1 MDNMYFKEDLT
12 MFYYGMNNTITE
24 SKSISNMESN
34 NNKNEELNKM
44 RQLRESADRS
54 MKQFPKFMNKVKTYF
69 IVEGMMFTIDQAMKE
84 DTNISYDRNICR
96 NILENYVNDHNP
108 ELVLKA
114 MEEKTM
120 YLSSMAKVIREEVEA
135 VEEGCNKADSDTFNI
150 KTSTNTDF
158 FDKLNMMT
166 NDQLSK
172 SIHNSVLKA
181 TQDFVE
187 GVTKDKENMKE
198 TAEKIKA
205 KVDELKTDDEQVKES
220 YYRAYENR
228 IKTSRKE
235 RPKNLL
241 ESVIVSLSEN
251 AHRDEVLKEAF
262 INEGKTNLDKIM
274 NVATGVYVTL
284 EAMNSSRLQ
293 VMDKRIFNEV
303 LTSLNKK

>member
-1 MDNMYFKEDLT
+1 MYFKEDLT

-34 NNKNEELNKM
+34 NKKNEELNKM
-44 RQLRESADRS
+44 RRLRESADRS

-84 DTNISYDRNICR
+84 ETNISYDRNICR

-241 ESVIVSLSEN
+241 ETVVVSLSEN

>member
-1 MDNMYFKEDLT
+1 
-12 MFYYGMNNTITE
+12 MFYYSMNNTITE

-34 NNKNEELNKM
+34 NKKNEELNKM

-69 IVEGMMFTIDQAMKE
+69 IVEGMMFTIDQAMKK
-84 DTNISYDRNICR
+84 DTNISYDRNICK

-172 SIHNSVLKA
+172 YIHNSVLKA

-241 ESVIVSLSEN
+241 ETVIVSLSEN
-251 AHRDEVLKEAF
+251 AHRNEVLKEAF

-293 VMDKRIFNEV
+293 VMDKRVFNEV

>member
-1 MDNMYFKEDLT
+1 
-12 MFYYGMNNTITE
+12 MFYYSMNNTITE

-34 NNKNEELNKM
+34 DKKNEELNKM

-120 YLSSMAKVIREEVEA
+120 YLSSMAKVIREEVED
-135 VEEGCNKADSDTFNI
+135 VEEGCNKEDSDTFNI
-150 KTSTNTDF
+150 KNSTNTDF

-228 IKTSRKE
+228 IKASRKE

-241 ESVIVSLSEN
+241 ESVIISLSEN
-251 AHRDEVLKEAF
+251 AHRNEVLKEAF

>member
-1 MDNMYFKEDLT
+1 

-34 NNKNEELNKM
+34 NKKNEELNKM
-44 RQLRESADRS
+44 RRLRESADKS

-84 DTNISYDRNICR
+84 ETNISYDRNICR

-241 ESVIVSLSEN
+241 ETVVVSLSEN

>member
-1 MDNMYFKEDLT
+1 

-24 SKSISNMESN
+24 SKSISNMEN
-34 NNKNEELNKM
+34 NNKKNEELNKM

-84 DTNISYDRNICR
+84 DANISYDRNICR

-135 VEEGCNKADSDTFNI
+135 VEEGCNKADSNTFNI

-187 GVTKDKENMKE
+187 GVSKDKENMKE

-293 VMDKRIFNEV
+293 VMDKRVFNEV

>member
-1 MDNMYFKEDLT
+1 
-12 MFYYGMNNTITE
+12 MFYYSMNNTITE

-34 NNKNEELNKM
+34 NKKNEELNKM

-135 VEEGCNKADSDTFNI
+135 VEEGCNKADSDTFSI

-241 ESVIVSLSEN
+241 ETVIVSLSEN
-251 AHRDEVLKEAF
+251 AHRNEVLKEAF

-274 NVATGVYVTL
+274 NVATGIYVTL

-293 VMDKRIFNEV
+293 VMDKRVFNEV

>member
-1 MDNMYFKEDLT
+1 

-34 NNKNEELNKM
+34 NKKNEELNKM

-293 VMDKRIFNEV
+293 VMDKRVFNEV

>member
-1 MDNMYFKEDLT
+1 
-12 MFYYGMNNTITE
+12 MFYYSMNNTITE

-34 NNKNEELNKM
+34 NKKNEELNKM

-54 MKQFPKFMNKVKTYF
+54 MKQFPKFINKVKTYF
-69 IVEGMMFTIDQAMKE
+69 IVEGMMFTIDQAMKK
-84 DTNISYDRNICR
+84 DANISYDRNICR

-228 IKTSRKE
+228 IKASRKE

-241 ESVIVSLSEN
+241 ETVIVSLSEN
-251 AHRDEVLKEAF
+251 AHRNEVLKEAF

-274 NVATGVYVTL
+274 NVATGIYVTL

-293 VMDKRIFNEV
+293 VMDKRVFNEV
-303 LTSLNKK
+303 LTSLSKK

>member
-1 MDNMYFKEDLT
+1 
-12 MFYYGMNNTITE
+12 MFYYSMNNTITE

-34 NNKNEELNKM
+34 DKKNEELNKM

-69 IVEGMMFTIDQAMKE
+69 IVEGMMFTIDQAMKK

-108 ELVLKA
+108 ELILKA

-220 YYRAYENR
+220 YYRTYENR

-241 ESVIVSLSEN
+241 ETVIVSLSEN
-251 AHRDEVLKEAF
+251 AHRNEVLKEAF

>member
-1 MDNMYFKEDLT
+1 
-12 MFYYGMNNTITE
+12 MFYYSMNNTITE

-34 NNKNEELNKM
+34 NKKNEELNKM

-69 IVEGMMFTIDQAMKE
+69 IVEGMMFTIDQAMKK

-172 SIHNSVLKA
+172 SIHNSILKA

-241 ESVIVSLSEN
+241 ESVIISLSEN
-251 AHRDEVLKEAF
+251 AHRNEVLKEAF

-274 NVATGVYVTL
+274 NVATGIYVTL

>member
-1 MDNMYFKEDLT
+1 

-24 SKSISNMESN
+24 SKSISNMEN
-34 NNKNEELNKM
+34 NNKKNEELNKM

-84 DTNISYDRNICR
+84 DANISYDRNICR

-220 YYRAYENR
+220 YYRTYENR

-241 ESVIVSLSEN
+241 ETVVVSLSEN

-293 VMDKRIFNEV
+293 VMDKRVFNEV

>member
-1 MDNMYFKEDLT
+1 

-34 NNKNEELNKM
+34 NKKNEELNKM
-44 RQLRESADRS
+44 RRLRESADRS

-84 DTNISYDRNICR
+84 ETNISYDRNICR

-198 TAEKIKA
+198 TAK
-205 KVDELKTDDEQVKES
+205 
-220 YYRAYENR
+220 
-228 IKTSRKE
+228 
-235 RPKNLL
+235 
-241 ESVIVSLSEN
+241 
-251 AHRDEVLKEAF
+251 
-262 INEGKTNLDKIM
+262 
-274 NVATGVYVTL
+274 
-284 EAMNSSRLQ
+284 
-293 VMDKRIFNEV
+293 
-303 LTSLNKK
+303 

>member
-1 MDNMYFKEDLT
+1 
-12 MFYYGMNNTITE
+12 MFYYSMNNTITE

-34 NNKNEELNKM
+34 NKKNEELNKM
-44 RQLRESADRS
+44 RQLRESADKS

-69 IVEGMMFTIDQAMKE
+69 IVEGTMFTIDQAMKE

-251 AHRDEVLKEAF
+251 AHRNEVLKEAF

>member
-1 MDNMYFKEDLT
+1 
-12 MFYYGMNNTITE
+12 MFYNNNGTLIE
-24 SKSISNMESN
+24 SQSISSMESN
-34 NNKNEELNKM
+34 DKKNEELNKM

-69 IVEGMMFTIDQAMKE
+69 IVEGMMFTIDQAMKG
-84 DTNISYDRNICR
+84 DTNISYDKNICR

-108 ELVLKA
+108 ELVLKS

-120 YLSSMAKVIREEVEA
+120 YLSNMAKVIREEVEA

-220 YYRAYENR
+220 YYRTYENR
-228 IKTSRKE
+228 IKASRRS

-241 ESVIVSLSEN
+241 ESVVVSLSEN

-262 INEGKTNLDKIM
+262 ITEGKTNLDKIM

-293 VMDKRIFNEV
+293 VMDKKVFNEV

>member
-1 MDNMYFKEDLT
+1 
-12 MFYYGMNNTITE
+12 MFYYSMNNTITE

-34 NNKNEELNKM
+34 NKKNEELNKM

-69 IVEGMMFTIDQAMKE
+69 IVEGMMFTIDQAMKK

-108 ELVLKA
+108 ELVLKS

-135 VEEGCNKADSDTFNI
+135 VEEGCNKADYDTFNI

-241 ESVIVSLSEN
+241 ESVIISLSEN
-251 AHRDEVLKEAF
+251 AHRNEVLKEAF

-274 NVATGVYVTL
+274 NVATGIYVTL

-293 VMDKRIFNEV
+293 VMDKRVFNEV
-303 LTSLNKK
+303 LTSLSKK

>member
-1 MDNMYFKEDLT
+1 

-34 NNKNEELNKM
+34 NKKNEELNKM

-84 DTNISYDRNICR
+84 DANISYDRNICR

-120 YLSSMAKVIREEVEA
+120 YLSNMAKVIREEVEA
-135 VEEGCNKADSDTFNI
+135 VEEVCNKADSDTFNI

-241 ESVIVSLSEN
+241 ETVVVSLSEN
-251 AHRDEVLKEAF
+251 AHRDGVLKEAF

-274 NVATGVYVTL
+274 NVATGIYVTL

-293 VMDKRIFNEV
+293 VMDKRVFNEV
-303 LTSLNKK
+303 LTSLSKK

>member
-1 MDNMYFKEDLT
+1 

-34 NNKNEELNKM
+34 DKKNEELNKM

-120 YLSSMAKVIREEVEA
+120 YLSSMAKVIREEVET

-205 KVDELKTDDEQVKES
+205 KVDELKTDNEQVKES

-241 ESVIVSLSEN
+241 ETVIVSLSEN
-251 AHRDEVLKEAF
+251 AHRNEVLKEAF

-274 NVATGVYVTL
+274 NVATGIYVTL

-293 VMDKRIFNEV
+293 VMDKRVFNEV
-303 LTSLNKK
+303 LTSLSKK

>member
-1 MDNMYFKEDLT
+1 
-12 MFYYGMNNTITE
+12 MFYYSMNNTITE

-34 NNKNEELNKM
+34 NKKNEELNKM

-108 ELVLKA
+108 ELVLKS

-228 IKTSRKE
+228 IKASRKE

-241 ESVIVSLSEN
+241 ETVIISLSEN
-251 AHRDEVLKEAF
+251 AHRNEVLKEAF

-274 NVATGVYVTL
+274 NVATGIYVTL

-293 VMDKRIFNEV
+293 VMDKRVFNEV

>member
-1 MDNMYFKEDLT
+1 
-12 MFYYGMNNTITE
+12 MFYYSMNNTITE

-34 NNKNEELNKM
+34 DKKNEELNKM

-69 IVEGMMFTIDQAMKE
+69 IVEGMMFTIDQAMKK

-135 VEEGCNKADSDTFNI
+135 VEEGCNKADYDTFNI

-241 ESVIVSLSEN
+241 ESVIISLSEN
-251 AHRDEVLKEAF
+251 AHRNEVLKEAF

-274 NVATGVYVTL
+274 NVATGIYVTL

-293 VMDKRIFNEV
+293 VMDKRVFNEV
-303 LTSLNKK
+303 LTSLSKK

>member
-1 MDNMYFKEDLT
+1 
-12 MFYYGMNNTITE
+12 MFYYSMNNTITE

-34 NNKNEELNKM
+34 NKKNEELNKM

-241 ESVIVSLSEN
+241 ETVIVSLSEN
-251 AHRDEVLKEAF
+251 AHRNEVLKEAF

-293 VMDKRIFNEV
+293 VMDKRVFNEV

>member
-1 MDNMYFKEDLT
+1 
-12 MFYYGMNNTITE
+12 MFYYSMNNTITE

-34 NNKNEELNKM
+34 NKKNEELNKM

-135 VEEGCNKADSDTFNI
+135 VEEGCNKVDSDTFNI

-241 ESVIVSLSEN
+241 ESVIISLSEN
-251 AHRDEVLKEAF
+251 AHRNEVLKEAF

-293 VMDKRIFNEV
+293 VMDKRVFNEV

>member
-1 MDNMYFKEDLT
+1 
-12 MFYYGMNNTITE
+12 MFYYSMNNTITE

-34 NNKNEELNKM
+34 DKKNEELNKM
-44 RQLRESADRS
+44 RQLRESADKS

-293 VMDKRIFNEV
+293 VMDKRVFNEV

>member
-1 MDNMYFKEDLT
+1 MYFKEDLT

-34 NNKNEELNKM
+34 NKKNEELNKM

-241 ESVIVSLSEN
+241 ETVVVSLSEN

-293 VMDKRIFNEV
+293 VMDKRVFNEV

>member
-1 MDNMYFKEDLT
+1 
-12 MFYYGMNNTITE
+12 MFYYSMNNTITE

-34 NNKNEELNKM
+34 DKKNEELNKM

-84 DTNISYDRNICR
+84 DTNISYNRNICR

-251 AHRDEVLKEAF
+251 AHRNEVLKEAF

-293 VMDKRIFNEV
+293 VMDKRVFNEV

>member
-1 MDNMYFKEDLT
+1 

-34 NNKNEELNKM
+34 NKKNEELNKM
-44 RQLRESADRS
+44 RQLRESADKS

-241 ESVIVSLSEN
+241 ETVVVSLSEN

>member
-1 MDNMYFKEDLT
+1 
-12 MFYYGMNNTITE
+12 MFYYSMNNTITE

-34 NNKNEELNKM
+34 DKKNEELNKM

-69 IVEGMMFTIDQAMKE
+69 IVEGMMFTIDQAMKK

-108 ELVLKA
+108 ELVLKS

-135 VEEGCNKADSDTFNI
+135 VEEGCHKADSDTFNI

-228 IKTSRKE
+228 IKASRKE

-241 ESVIVSLSEN
+241 ETVIVSLREN
-251 AHRDEVLKEAF
+251 AHRNEVLKEAF

>member
-1 MDNMYFKEDLT
+1 

-34 NNKNEELNKM
+34 DKKNEELNKM
-44 RQLRESADRS
+44 RQLRESADKS

-187 GVTKDKENMKE
+187 GVAKDKENMKE

-220 YYRAYENR
+220 YYRTYENR

-241 ESVIVSLSEN
+241 ESVVVSLSEN

-262 INEGKTNLDKIM
+262 ITEGKTNLDRIM

>member
-1 MDNMYFKEDLT
+1 
-12 MFYYGMNNTITE
+12 MFYYSMNNTITE

-34 NNKNEELNKM
+34 NKKNEELNKM
-44 RQLRESADRS
+44 RKLRESADRS

-108 ELVLKA
+108 ELVLKS

-228 IKTSRKE
+228 IKASRKE

-241 ESVIVSLSEN
+241 ESVIISLSEN
-251 AHRDEVLKEAF
+251 AHRNEVLKEAF

-274 NVATGVYVTL
+274 NVATGIYVTL

-293 VMDKRIFNEV
+293 VMDKRVFNEV
-303 LTSLNKK
+303 LTSLSKK

>member
-1 MDNMYFKEDLT
+1 

-34 NNKNEELNKM
+34 NKKNEELHKM

-84 DTNISYDRNICR
+84 DANISYDRNICR

-187 GVTKDKENMKE
+187 GVAKDKENMKE

-293 VMDKRIFNEV
+293 VMDKRVFNEV
-303 LTSLNKK
+303 LTSLSKK

>member
-1 MDNMYFKEDLT
+1 
-12 MFYYGMNNTITE
+12 MFYYSMNNTITE

-34 NNKNEELNKM
+34 NKKNEELNKM

-69 IVEGMMFTIDQAMKE
+69 IVEGMMFTIDQAMKK
-84 DTNISYDRNICR
+84 DTDISYDRNICR

-108 ELVLKA
+108 ELVLKS

-241 ESVIVSLSEN
+241 ESVIISLSEN
-251 AHRDEVLKEAF
+251 AHRNEVLKEAF

-274 NVATGVYVTL
+274 NVATGIYVTL

-293 VMDKRIFNEV
+293 VMDKRVFNEV
-303 LTSLNKK
+303 LTSLSKK

>member
-1 MDNMYFKEDLT
+1 
-12 MFYYGMNNTITE
+12 MFYYSMNNTITE
-24 SKSISNMESN
+24 SKSISNMEN
-34 NNKNEELNKM
+34 NNKKNEELNKM

-158 FDKLNMMT
+158 FDKLNMMS

-241 ESVIVSLSEN
+241 ETVIVSLSEN

-293 VMDKRIFNEV
+293 VMDKRVFNEV

>member
-1 MDNMYFKEDLT
+1 

-34 NNKNEELNKM
+34 DKKNEELNKM
-44 RQLRESADRS
+44 RQLRESADKS

-120 YLSSMAKVIREEVEA
+120 YLSNMAKVIREEVEA

-187 GVTKDKENMKE
+187 GVAKDKENMKE

-293 VMDKRIFNEV
+293 VMDKRVFNEV

>member
-1 MDNMYFKEDLT
+1 
-12 MFYYGMNNTITE
+12 
-24 SKSISNMESN
+24 MESN
-34 NNKNEELNKM
+34 DKKNEELNKM
-44 RQLRESADRS
+44 RQLRESADKS

-84 DTNISYDRNICR
+84 ETNISYDRNICR

-120 YLSSMAKVIREEVEA
+120 YLSNMAKVIREEVKA

-187 GVTKDKENMKE
+187 GVAKDKENMKE

-241 ESVIVSLSEN
+241 ESVVVSLSEN
-251 AHRDEVLKEAF
+251 AHRNEVLKEA
-262 INEGKTNLDKIM
+262 
-274 NVATGVYVTL
+274 
-284 EAMNSSRLQ
+284 LQ
-293 VMDKRIFNEV
+293 
-303 LTSLNKK
+303 

>member
-1 MDNMYFKEDLT
+1 
-12 MFYYGMNNTITE
+12 MFYYSMNNTITE

-34 NNKNEELNKM
+34 NKKNEELNKM

-69 IVEGMMFTIDQAMKE
+69 IVEGMMFTIDQAMKK

-108 ELVLKA
+108 ELVLKS

-228 IKTSRKE
+228 IKASRKE

-251 AHRDEVLKEAF
+251 AHRNEVLKEAF

-293 VMDKRIFNEV
+293 VMDKRVFNEV

>member
-1 MDNMYFKEDLT
+1 

-24 SKSISNMESN
+24 SKSISNMEN
-34 NNKNEELNKM
+34 NNKKNEELNKM

-84 DTNISYDRNICR
+84 DANISYDRNICR

-135 VEEGCNKADSDTFNI
+135 VEEGCNKADSNTFNI

-187 GVTKDKENMKE
+187 GVSKDKENMKE

-274 NVATGVYVTL
+274 NVAIGVYVTL

-293 VMDKRIFNEV
+293 VMDKRAFNEV

>member
-1 MDNMYFKEDLT
+1 

-34 NNKNEELNKM
+34 DKKNEELNKM

-241 ESVIVSLSEN
+241 ETVIVSLSEN
-251 AHRDEVLKEAF
+251 AHRNEVLKEAF

>member
-1 MDNMYFKEDLT
+1 

-34 NNKNEELNKM
+34 NKKNEELNKM
-44 RQLRESADRS
+44 RRLRESADRS

-84 DTNISYDRNICR
+84 ETNISYDRNICR

-241 ESVIVSLSEN
+241 ETVVVSLSEN

>member
-1 MDNMYFKEDLT
+1 

-34 NNKNEELNKM
+34 NKKNEELNKM

-241 ESVIVSLSEN
+241 ESVIISLSEN
-251 AHRDEVLKEAF
+251 AHRNEVLKEAF

-274 NVATGVYVTL
+274 NVATGIYVTL

-293 VMDKRIFNEV
+293 VMDKRVFNEV

>member
-1 MDNMYFKEDLT
+1 
-12 MFYYGMNNTITE
+12 MFYYGMNNTIAE

-34 NNKNEELNKM
+34 NKKNEELNKM
-44 RQLRESADRS
+44 RRLRESADRS

-84 DTNISYDRNICR
+84 ETNISYDRNICR

-205 KVDELKTDDEQVKES
+205 KVDKLKTDDEQVKES

-241 ESVIVSLSEN
+241 ETVVVSLSEN